1 MLATLQDPTAGTF
14 PEKLNLD
21 DREYD
26 LQVHRRVIC
35 PADAPRIVVVSYQ
48 QNQIATELLRV
59 CIRSVK
65 AFTPEEHELW
75 VIDNNSPRE
84 NLAWLLDCPDI
95 NLALSRTEPLPS
107 EARGAGSH
115 DALAAAQGTWGSYAN
130 AVGLEI
136 AVRLMDPGV
145 RFFMSLHMDALP
157 CRAGWLSFLRSKI
170 SGNVCAAGVRLDKT
184 RTPEGVLHVLGYMVD
199 FREFKRLNLDFFPQR
214 PGLDVGDHVTI
225 KLREAGREV
234 FACPN
239 TVWQPELASLI
250 PSSSPFRDFHVD
262 RAFDDEGDLIFMHLG
277 RGVRR
282 SSGLHSKG
290 VSAEDWIRAIETHL
304 DAGRNEST
312 KEQ

>member
-1 MLATLQDPTAGTF
+1 MLAPIQDPTAG
-14 PEKLNLD
+14 PVPQNLNLD
-21 DREYD
+21 DRRYD
-26 LQVHRRVIC
+26 LEIYRKVIC
-35 PADAPRIVVVSYQ
+35 GSDAPRIVVVSYQ
-48 QNQIATELLRV
+48 QNHAARELLRI
-59 CIRSVK
+59 CISSVK

-84 NLAWLLDCPDI
+84 NFAWLLDCPDI
-95 NLALSRTEPLPS
+95 NLALNRTEPLPP
-107 EARGAGSH
+107 EARVSEPNGAS
-115 DALAAAQGTWGSYAN
+115 AASQGGWGSYAN

-170 SGNVCAAGVRLDKT
+170 AGNVRAAGVRLDKT

-199 FREFKRLNLDFFPQR
+199 FVEFNRLNLDFFPEL
-214 PGLDVGDHVTI
+214 PGLDVGDRVTI
-225 KLREAGREV
+225 RLREAGYQV

-239 TVWQPELASLI
+239 TVWQPQLASRI
-250 PSSSPFRDFHVD
+250 PSSSPFRELHVD
-262 RAFDDEGDLIFMHLG
+262 RAFDDEGNLIFLHLG

-290 VSAEDWIRAIETHL
+290 T
-304 DAGRNEST
+304 ST
-312 KEQ
+312 